1 MMGPKIDT
9 SNPQVVARE
18 IQAMYLGLFPDANPF
33 FVAQSLEWLRQS
45 FAGQYA
51 GYLPIDTHYHDL
63 EHTLEVSL
71 CMVQILHRRQQLGGQ
86 PVLNRKFFELG
97 LLAILL
103 HDTGYLKSQT
113 DTEGTGGKYT
123 FIHVERSAS
132 FARQLLSDN
141 GFDEASIKAVQNMI
155 HCTGL
160 NVNLNLIPFD
170 SELEKIVG
178 CALGSG
184 DLLGQMAADN
194 YPDKLPALFE
204 EFNESAHFMRE
215 GQNHAGAFESVEDLL
230 RKTPSFW
237 KHYVLPKL
245 QVDFLGLYRFLN
257 DPYPDGPNYYLR
269 KIEDNLDRLHQ
280 QLSGLQTASA

>member
-1 MMGPKIDT
+1 MGPKIDT
-9 SNPQVVARE
+9 SNPQAVARE
-18 IQAMYLGLFPDANPF
+18 VQAMYVDLFPGANPV
-33 FVAQSLEWLRQS
+33 FVSQALGWLKQS
-45 FAGQYA
+45 FEGKYA
-51 GYLPIDTHYHDL
+51 EYQPIDTHYHDL

-71 CMVQILHRRQQLGGQ
+71 CMVQILHRRQRLGGQ
-86 PVLNRKFFELG
+86 PSLNRKFFELG

-103 HDTGYLKSQT
+103 HDTGYLKSRT

-123 FIHVERSAS
+123 FIHVDRSAA

-141 GFDEASIKAVQNMI
+141 GYDEASIKAVQNMI

-160 NVNLNLIPFD
+160 NVNLNKIPFG

-178 CALGSG
+178 FALGSG

-204 EFNESAHFMRE
+204 EFNESAHFMRD
-215 GQNHAGAFESVEDLL
+215 GQTHTGAFESVEDLL

-237 KHYVLPKL
+237 KHCVLPKL

-269 KIEDNLDRLHQ
+269 KIEENLDRLHR
-280 QLSGLQTASA
+280 QLSGLQAASA